1 MGPGTAAGVPI
12 TSNAE
17 RGIYQRAGRPLILR
31 PLAVRES
38 DRQRGGAHALRPPW
52 AHRPTHGPH
61 TGRTGPRFLMRKP
74 VEKLRGR
81 ENMMAAFIR
90 RLARL
95 GLVQLMVPTQR
106 E

>member
-1 MGPGTAAGVPI
+1 
-12 TSNAE
+12 
-17 RGIYQRAGRPLILR
+17 
-31 PLAVRES
+31 
-38 DRQRGGAHALRPPW
+38 
-52 AHRPTHGPH
+52 
-61 TGRTGPRFLMRKP
+61 MRKP